1 MSQNSGI
8 TGLTSEVPVLWMG
21 QTLKTSD
28 TIILPDVADNNQPVP
43 QPIECAYNCKFSI
56 NKVEISLVSVQVYTK
71 KLPSI
76 AKIVARALEFGGD
89 STSRGLGKLHL
100 GYT

>member
-1 MSQNSGI
+1 M
-8 TGLTSEVPVLWMG
+8 PVVCLG
-21 QTLKTSD
+21 QTFKTSD
-28 TIILPDVADNNQPVP
+28 AIILPDVAANNQPVP

-76 AKIVARALEFGGD
+76 AKIVVRALGFGGD
-89 STSRGLGKLHL
+89 STSRGFGKFHL
-100 GYT
+100 SYT